1 MKFKKML
8 LTGHVVRVCMW
19 YLLPHTH
26 TDYTP
31 KNTCIILYDHY
42 QSEASMQQVI
52 RIEFSVLVCQT
63 LFHWE
68 TSGGVKK
75 C

>member
-1 MKFKKML
+1 M
-8 LTGHVVRVCMW
+8 
-19 YLLPHTH
+19 
-26 TDYTP
+26 DYTP
-31 KNTCIILYDHY
+31 KNTCIILYNHY

-52 RIEFSVLVCQT
+52 RIEFSVLVRQT

-68 TSGGVKK
+68 TRQCGVTK